1 MFRLASKHVLLMG
14 GALALVSAALTQ
26 DAQAQPAPFNAP
38 AAATIAAGQ
47 PTPIPNLSA
56 NPWAGG
62 IGVDFVPVLGSPSP
76 LRQDP
81 AHPFV
86 PNGAGA
92 QPTYRIADLSNPNL
106 KQWAKD
112 IMKKDND
119 EVLAG
124 KIAFTPRQSCM
135 PAGVPGFILYGGGS
149 VHFVQTPKVVT
160 MIFDGDMQVRH
171 VYMDVP
177 HSKDPK
183 PSWYG
188 ESIGRY
194 EGDTLVIDTI
204 GQNGKTVLDAYRT
217 PHSDKLHVVERW
229 RITNEGNGLEVLVT
243 IDDPETFNQPWQA
256 IRRYRKIPG
265 MLGEQICAEGNF
277 LLFDYGIPVAKTPDF

>member
-1 MFRLASKHVLLMG
+1 MSKSALKNSSIACC
-14 GALALVSAALTQ
+14 ALAMCAA
-26 DAQAQPAPFNAP
+26 AGASAQPAQPVIP
-38 AAATIAAGQ
+38 PAATIAAGQ
-47 PTPIPNLSA
+47 PTPMPDFSA

-62 IGVDFVPVLGSPSP
+62 IGVDFVPVLGSASP

-119 EVLAG
+119 EVLKG

-135 PAGVPGFILYGGGS
+135 PAGVPGWILYGGGS
-149 VHFVQTPKVVT
+149 VHFLQTPKVVT

-171 VYMDVP
+171 VYMNVP
-177 HSKDPK
+177 HSANVK

-204 GQNGKTVLDAYRT
+204 GQNTKTVLDANCT
-217 PHSDKLHVVERW
+217 PHSDELHVVERW
-229 RITNEGNGLEVLVT
+229 RITNGGEGLEVLVT
-243 IDDPETFNQPWQA
+243 IDDPETFNQSWQA
-256 IRRYRKIPG
+256 IRRYRKAPG
-265 MLGEQICAEGNF
+265 TLGEQICAEGNF
-277 LLFDYGIPVAKTPDF
+277 LLFDYGVPKAERPDF